1 MKKRKIALFMAMLM
15 CMSVTPAYAAV
26 EETQELNTAG
36 TAEAT
41 VYADIDSVY
50 TVTLPKT
57 IKLDS
62 ADKNSDYSVNVKGDI
77 AGTYMVNVVPDSSFT
92 MSTDGKE
99 SVTAN
104 VTQTQTS
111 FNYTELSANDGNGTT
126 TTGSVAAPGLT
137 AGSWNGTFN
146 FNVEMKTKPGLYKA
160 DGSMVTWQKLLDDG
174 TINVQGGE
182 LTSGYTGSANTSASA
197 LTGTLVIDDS
207 VTSLGENALANCENL
222 TGIVIP
228 DSVTTMKNYALKN
241 TGITELTIPASV
253 TTLESN
259 ATTLMQNLKTL
270 TVNCSGETFNTS
282 YMQSNNSV
290 DALKTVIFNGSYKEL
305 GSLSGTKIKYIKLP
319 KDLENIPNCTGSH
332 LETIVL
338 QSKIKTIGTFAS
350 SKSLRSIDLSHA
362 EITEIPESCFSSC
375 TSLTDV
381 KLPDTLKTIRR
392 CGFSECTALTLT
404 VPDTVTT
411 IGTNAFYNVKQVTY
425 NGSAE
430 DTTGNNW
437 GALVR
442 N

>member
-1 MKKRKIALFMAMLM
+1 MKKRKVALFMAMLM

-26 EETQELNTAG
+26 EETQELNTAE

-228 DSVTTMKNYALKN
+228 DSVTTLGEHCLTA
-241 TGITELTIPASV
+241 TGITEFTIPSSVTNIASSAFDGMAHLTSLTINS
-253 TTLESN
+253 
-259 ATTLMQNLKTL
+259 
-270 TVNCSGETFNTS
+270 SGETFDTLS
-282 YMQSNNSV
+282 SLP
-290 DALKTVIFNGSYKEL
+290 LKKLIFNGSYKSI
-305 GSLSGTKIKYIKLP
+305 GNYLSSSIKYIKLP
-319 KDLENIPNCTGSH
+319 KALESIPDFSGRST
-332 LETIVL
+332 LETVVL
-338 QSKIKTIGTFAS
+338 QSSVKNIESFAGCAALKT
-350 SKSLRSIDLSHA
+350 LDLSHT
-362 EITEIPESCFSSC
+362 EITEIPTGCFSNC
-375 TSLTDV
+375 TSLTSV
-381 KLPDTLKTIRR
+381 NLPDTLKTIGR
-392 CGFSECTALTLT
+392 GSFNNCTALTLT

-411 IGTNAFYNVKQVTY
+411 IGEDAFRNVKQVTY

-430 DTTGNNW
+430 DTAGNNW
-437 GALVR
+437 GALSR

>member
-1 MKKRKIALFMAMLM
+1 MIGVL
-15 CMSVTPAYAAV
+15 SITPAYAAV
-26 EETQELNTAG
+26 ESETSLTAPG
-36 TAEAT
+36 TSETT

-62 ADKNSDYSVNVKGDI
+62 ANKNSDYSVNVKGDI

-137 AGSWNGTFN
+137 AGSWNGSFN

-253 TTLESN
+253 TTLEDN
-259 ATTLMQNLKTL
+259 AAVLMQNLITL
-270 TVNCSGETFNTS
+270 TVNCSGETFSTS
-282 YMQSNNSV
+282 CIQSVGGIDN
-290 DALKTVIFNGSYKEL
+290 VIFNGSYKNL
-305 GSLSGTKIKYIKLP
+305 GTIGAVKIKYIKLP
-319 KDLENIPNCTGSH
+319 KDLENMPSFTSSSI
-332 LETIVL
+332 ETIVL
-338 QSKIKTIGTFAS
+338 QSKIKTLQSFSDA
-350 SKSLRSIDLSHA
+350 KSLRSIDLSHA
-362 EITEIPESCFSSC
+362 EITEIPENCFSGC

-381 KLPDTLKTIRR
+381 KLPATLETIGNA
-392 CGFSECTALTLT
+392 GFCNCTALTLT

-411 IGTNAFYNVKQVTY
+411 IGEEAFRNVNHITY

-430 DTTGNNW
+430 DTAGNNW
-437 GALVR
+437 GALAR

>member
-1 MKKRKIALFMAMLM
+1 MIGVL
-15 CMSVTPAYAAV
+15 SITPAYAAV
-26 EETQELNTAG
+26 ESESVLTAPGTSET
-36 TAEAT
+36 T
-41 VYADIDSVY
+41 VYADIDTEY

-62 ADKNSDYSVNVKGDI
+62 AGKNSDYSVKVQGDI
-77 AGTYMVNVVPDSSFT
+77 AGTDSILVEPEASFAMHT
-92 MSTDGKE
+92 NGKDD
-99 SVTAN
+99 VTAT
-104 VTQTQTS
+104 VTQTKTKFEAS
-111 FNYTELSANDGNGTT
+111 EITGDGTT
-126 TTGSVAAPGLT
+126 TTGSVAALGLT
-137 AGSWNGTFN
+137 AGSWNGSFN

-182 LTSGYTGSANTSASA
+182 LTSGYTDSANTSASA

-253 TTLESN
+253 TTLEDN
-259 ATTLMQNLKTL
+259 AVVLMQNLITL
-270 TVNCSGETFNTS
+270 TVNCSGETFSTS
-282 YMQSNNSV
+282 CIQSVHNI
-290 DALKTVIFNGSYKEL
+290 KTVIFNGSYKEL
-305 GSLSGTKIKYIKLP
+305 GVLGGVSIKYIKLP
-319 KDLENIPNCTGSH
+319 KDLENMPSFTSSSI
-332 LETIVL
+332 ETIVL
-338 QSKIKTIGTFAS
+338 QSKIKTI
-350 SKSLRSIDLSHA
+350 KSFSDATSIRSIDLSHT
-362 EITEIPESCFSSC
+362 EITEIPSGCFHGC

-381 KLPDTLKTIRR
+381 KLPDTLKTIKSG
-392 CGFSECTALTLT
+392 GFNNCTALTLT

-411 IGTNAFYNVKQVTY
+411 IETGAFTNVKQVTY

-430 DTTGNNW
+430 DTAGNNW

>member
-1 MKKRKIALFMAMLM
+1 MKKRKVALFMAMLM

-26 EETQELNTAG
+26 EETQELNTAE

-77 AGTYMVNVVPDSSFT
+77 AGTYMVNVVPDSSFA
-92 MSTDGKE
+92 MSTDGKD

-111 FNYTELSANDGNGTT
+111 FGYTELSANDGNGTT
-126 TTGSVAAPGLT
+126 ITGSVAAPGLT

-253 TTLESN
+253 TTLEDN
-259 ATTLMQNLKTL
+259 AAVLMQNLKTL
-270 TVNCSGETFNTS
+270 TVNCSGETFSTS
-282 YMQSNNSV
+282 CIQSVHNI
-290 DALKTVIFNGSYKEL
+290 KTVIFNGSYKEL
-305 GSLSGTKIKYIKLP
+305 GVLGGVSIKYIKLP
-319 KDLENIPNCTGSH
+319 KDLENMPSFTSSSI
-332 LETIVL
+332 ETIVL
-338 QSKIKTIGTFAS
+338 QSKIKTI
-350 SKSLRSIDLSHA
+350 KSFSDATSIRSIDLSHT
-362 EITEIPESCFSSC
+362 EITEIPSGCFHGC

-381 KLPDTLKTIRR
+381 KLPDTLKTIKSG
-392 CGFSECTALTLT
+392 GFNNCTALTLT

-411 IGTNAFYNVKQVTY
+411 IETGAFTNVKQVTY

-430 DTTGNNW
+430 DTAENNW
-437 GALVR
+437 GALAR

>member
-1 MKKRKIALFMAMLM
+1 MKKIIGLIMIGVL
-15 CMSVTPAYAAV
+15 SITPAYAAV
-26 EETQELNTAG
+26 ESETSLTAPG
-36 TAEAT
+36 TSETT
-41 VYADIDSVY
+41 VYADIDTEY
-50 TVTLPKT
+50 TVTLPR
-57 IKLDS
+57 IAKLDS
-62 ADKNSDYSVNVKGDI
+62 ATKDSDYTVKVQGDI
-77 AGTYMVNVVPDSSFT
+77 AGTDSILVEPAASFAMHT
-92 MSTDGKE
+92 NGKDD
-99 SVTAN
+99 VTAT
-104 VTQTQTS
+104 VTQTKTKFEAS
-111 FNYTELSANDGNGTT
+111 EITGDGTT

-253 TTLESN
+253 TTLEDN
-259 ATTLMQNLKTL
+259 AAVLMQNLITL
-270 TVNCSGETFNTS
+270 TVNCSGETFSTS
-282 YMQSNNSV
+282 CIQSVGGIDN
-290 DALKTVIFNGSYKEL
+290 VIFNGSYKNL
-305 GSLSGTKIKYIKLP
+305 GTIGAVKIKYIKLP
-319 KDLENIPNCTGSH
+319 KDLENMPSFTSSSI
-332 LETIVL
+332 ETIVL
-338 QSKIKTIGTFAS
+338 QSKIKTLQSFSDA
-350 SKSLRSIDLSHA
+350 KSLRSIDLSHA
-362 EITEIPESCFSSC
+362 EITEIPENCFSGC

-411 IGTNAFYNVKQVTY
+411 IGEEAFRNVNHITY
-425 NGSAE
+425 NGSAD
-430 DTTGNNW
+430 DTAGNNW
-437 GALVR
+437 GASAR

>member
-1 MKKRKIALFMAMLM
+1 MIGVL
-15 CMSVTPAYAAV
+15 SITPAYAAV
-26 EETQELNTAG
+26 ESESVLTAPGISET
-36 TAEAT
+36 T
-41 VYADIDSVY
+41 VYADIDTEY

-62 ADKNSDYSVNVKGDI
+62 ADKNSDYSVKVQGDI
-77 AGTYMVNVVPDSSFT
+77 AGTDSILVEPEASFAMHT
-92 MSTDGKE
+92 NGKDA
-99 SVTAN
+99 VTAT
-104 VTQTQTS
+104 VTQTKTKFEAS
-111 FNYTELSANDGNGTT
+111 EITGDGTT

-137 AGSWNGTFN
+137 AGSWNGSFN
-146 FNVEMKTKPGLYKA
+146 FNVKMKTKSGLYKA

-174 TINVQGGE
+174 TINVHGGE

-197 LTGTLVIDDS
+197 LTGTLAIDDS

-253 TTLESN
+253 TTWESN
-259 ATTLMQNLKTL
+259 ATTMMRNLTTL

-282 YMQSNNSV
+282 YMQSADSV
-290 DALKTVIFNGSYKEL
+290 DALRTVIFNGSYKEL

-338 QSKIKTIGTFAS
+338 QSNIKTIDTFAS
-350 SKSLRSIDLSHA
+350 STSLRSIDLSHT

-381 KLPDTLKTIRR
+381 KLPDTLKTIGR
-392 CGFSECTALTLT
+392 GSFNNCTSLTLT

-411 IGTNAFYNVKQVTY
+411 IGNFAFLNVKQVTY
-425 NGSAE
+425 HGSAE
-430 DTTGNNW
+430 DTAGNNW
-437 GALVR
+437 GALAR

>member
-1 MKKRKIALFMAMLM
+1 MKKRKVALFMAMLM

-26 EETQELNTAG
+26 EETQELNTAE

-62 ADKNSDYSVNVKGDI
+62 AGKSSDYSVTVKGDI
-77 AGTYMVNVVPDSSFT
+77 AGTDMVNVIPDSSFA
-92 MSTDGKE
+92 MSTDGKD

-111 FNYTELSANDGNGTT
+111 FGYTELSANDGNGTT
-126 TTGSVAAPGLT
+126 ITGSVAAPGLT

-253 TTLESN
+253 TTLEDN
-259 ATTLMQNLKTL
+259 AAVMMQNLKTL
-270 TVNCSGETFNTS
+270 TVNCSGETFSTS
-282 YMQSNNSV
+282 CIQSVGGIDN
-290 DALKTVIFNGSYKEL
+290 VIFNGSYKNL
-305 GSLSGTKIKYIKLP
+305 GTIGAVSIKYIKLP
-319 KDLENIPNCTGSH
+319 KDLENMPSFTSSSI
-332 LETIVL
+332 ETIVL
-338 QSKIKTIGTFAS
+338 QSKIKTLQSFSDA
-350 SKSLRSIDLSHA
+350 KSLRSIDLSHA
-362 EITEIPESCFSSC
+362 EITEIPSSCFSGC

-381 KLPDTLKTIRR
+381 KLPDTLQAIRDYS
-392 CGFSECTALTLT
+392 FSDCTALTLT

-430 DTTGNNW
+430 DTAGDNW
-437 GALVR
+437 GALSR

>member
-1 MKKRKIALFMAMLM
+1 MIGVL
-15 CMSVTPAYAAV
+15 SITPAYAAV
-26 EETQELNTAG
+26 EETQELD
-36 TAEAT
+36 TAETAETT
-41 VYADIDSVY
+41 VYADIDTEY

-62 ADKNSDYSVNVKGDI
+62 ADKNSDYTVNVKGDI

-137 AGSWNGTFN
+137 AGSWNGKFN
-146 FNVEMKTKPGLYKA
+146 FNVEMKTKSGLYKA
-160 DGSMVTWQKLLDDG
+160 GGSMVTWQKLLDDG

-182 LTSGYTGSANTSASA
+182 LTSGYTGSTNTSASA

-253 TTLESN
+253 TTLEDN
-259 ATTLMQNLKTL
+259 AAVMMKKLTTL
-270 TVNCSGETFNTS
+270 TVNCSGETFSTS
-282 YMQSNNSV
+282 CIQSVGGIDN
-290 DALKTVIFNGSYKEL
+290 VIFNGSYKNL
-305 GSLSGTKIKYIKLP
+305 GTIGAVKIKYIKLP
-319 KDLENIPNCTGSH
+319 KDLENMPSFTSSSI
-332 LETIVL
+332 ETIVL
-338 QSKIKTIGTFAS
+338 QSKIKTLQSFSDA
-350 SKSLRSIDLSHA
+350 KSLRSIDLSHA
-362 EITEIPESCFSSC
+362 EITEIPENCFSGC

-381 KLPDTLKTIRR
+381 KLPATLETIGNA
-392 CGFSECTALTLT
+392 GFCNCTALTLT
-404 VPDTVTT
+404 VPDTVTE
-411 IGTNAFYNVKQVTY
+411 IGNFAFLNVKQVTY
-425 NGSAE
+425 HGSAE
-430 DTTGNNW
+430 DTAGNNW
-437 GALVR
+437 GAKAR